1 MLQKLPIYQREV
13 QHINNK
19 LTGLNSPGERY
30 KFKEEETRRD
40 HVIYAKEFLFHS
52 LSPRKTLRMC
62 KFGS

>member
-1 MLQKLPIYQREV
+1 V
-13 QHINNK
+13 QHINHK